1 MKIKVVSAPEVA
13 YLLRQ
18 KLGPIRAWEFTL
30 ADMRRGRV
38 ESVHGATLLP
48 ICMGK
53 HEGAWRPMY
62 SVPDVVAFIKAVRA
76 ANPGTE
82 RNTPL
87 QIKTAITDPIDTR
100 PWYKRKLLVAIS
112 TFGSMLGC
120 SAHTPGYLAV

>member
-1 MKIKVVSAPEVA
+1 MKIKVLSAPEVA

-48 ICMGK
+48 ICIGK

-62 SVPDVVAFIKAVRA
+62 AVADVVDFIKAVQA
-76 ANPGTE
+76 AGPSAV
-82 RNTPL
+82 RHAPY
-87 QIKTAITDPIDTR
+87 QVKTAHTDSTDTR
-100 PWYKRKLLVAIS
+100 PWYTRKLLVARS
-112 TFGSMLGC
+112 TF
-120 SAHTPGYLAV
+120 TPTAGYLPV

>member
-1 MKIKVVSAPEVA
+1 MKIKVLSAPEAA

-48 ICMGK
+48 TCMGK

-62 SVPDVVAFIKAVRA
+62 AAADVVNFIKAVQA
-76 ANPGTE
+76 AMPSTV
-82 RNTPL
+82 RHAPY
-87 QIKTAITDPIDTR
+87 QVKTAHTDPTDIR
-100 PWYKRKLLVAIS
+100 PWYTRKLPVARS
-112 TFGSMLGC
+112 TRTPVMGYG
-120 SAHTPGYLAV
+120 ARTPGYLLS